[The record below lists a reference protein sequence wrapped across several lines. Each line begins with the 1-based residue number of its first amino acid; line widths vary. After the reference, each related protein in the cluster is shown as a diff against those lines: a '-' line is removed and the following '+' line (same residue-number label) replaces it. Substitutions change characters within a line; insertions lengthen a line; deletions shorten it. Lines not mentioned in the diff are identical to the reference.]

1 MLQESSFSVAQS
13 WVVALAAAGIT
24 PDIQLL
30 VGNECRP
37 LSECPAL
44 TAHAAD
50 GYQQWREEKRREL
63 VLQALDHGFEF
74 VSLPYGAPNSSSEG
88 AAISERRGLAD
99 MDNRDTE
106 GVERVHEA
114 LSCHMW
120 ATMTRKPR
128 GGAPGGVA
136 MAAASSLVSDAA
148 RVGSDH
154 FPDFPPLDGAA
165 SMELEKEGKE
175 DEVAVATPEDGL
187 SFEER
192 HALHASRTASL
203 PVDKPAAGSAATPS
217 APIPAVAAGP
227 MPAVAVRRTC
237 LLLDMNIFFA
247 SY

>member
-1 MLQESSFSVAQS
+1 MSQESSFSVAQL
-13 WVVALAAAGIT
+13 WVAALAAAGIT

-50 GYQQWREEKRREL
+50 GYQQWREDKCREL

-74 VSLPYGAPNSSSEG
+74 VPLPYGAPNSSSEG
-88 AAISERRGLAD
+88 AAISEGRGLAA

-106 GVERVHEA
+106 GVERVQEA

-120 ATMTRKPR
+120 ANMTRKPR

-136 MAAASSLVSDAA
+136 IAAASSLVSDAA
-148 RVGSDH
+148 RAGSDH
-154 FPDFPPLDGAA
+154 FPEFPPLDGAA
-165 SMELEKEGKE
+165 SMELENEGKE
-175 DEVAVATPEDGL
+175 DEIIVAAPEDGL

-192 HALHASRTASL
+192 HALHASHAAPL
-203 PVDKPAAGSAATPS
+203 PVEKLAASAVTPS
-217 APIPAVAAGP
+217 APIPAVVAGP
-227 MPAVAVRRTC
+227 APAVAVRRTR
-237 LLLDMNIFFA
+237 LLLDFNMCFT